1 MLNILKLVRGDASKH
16 TPREVKS
23 AIRLPAGRCGEPQMS
38 MHVRHAIKA
47 TIIQPCCRERN
58 QAAEITVW
66 SGSRCNP
73 ELEDTKVPL
82 REVVSFVR
90 AMPLLSI
97 VSGGNSTSS
106 PIPASCHPC
115 APLHLS
121 IGASVPNSDCTCG
134 KSHRSSPN
142 YIDLALIDSTLT
154 GHLGRHS
161 RWATAQDI
169 ASSS

>member
-1 MLNILKLVRGDASKH
+1 MVNILKLVRGDASKH
-16 TPREVKS
+16 APREVKS

-90 AMPLLSI
+90 ATPLLSI
-97 VSGGNSTSS
+97 VSGATLLRRQYQRLVILARLFIYRSEHQCLTPTAHAANLTV
-106 PIPASCHPC
+106 
-115 APLHLS
+115 HLQ
-121 IGASVPNSDCTCG
+121 TT
-134 KSHRSSPN
+134 
-142 YIDLALIDSTLT
+142 STL
-154 GHLGRHS
+154 LS
-161 RWATAQDI
+161 
-169 ASSS
+169 